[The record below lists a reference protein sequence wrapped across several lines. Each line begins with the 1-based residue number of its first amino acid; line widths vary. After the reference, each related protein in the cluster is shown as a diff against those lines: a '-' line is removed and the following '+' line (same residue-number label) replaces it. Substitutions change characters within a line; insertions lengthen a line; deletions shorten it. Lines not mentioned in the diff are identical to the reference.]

1 MGGKRRAR
9 GERRKSGE
17 TKWNIIK
24 YALDN
29 GGSFRESDLR
39 DHLREEFNIRETR
52 GIKNHL
58 KDLEENGILR
68 KIPNRGLSNL

>member
-29 GGSFRESDLR
+29 GGSFREPNLR

-52 GIKNHL
+52 GIKN
-58 KDLEENGILR
+58 I
-68 KIPNRGLSNL
+68 